1 MNHDSDPLFNSYQP
15 PPGGVLSHI
24 PDKASLVGGG
34 KRRLE
39 EQNET
44 QDSDDELTMKRRRMT
59 QHDNSSEE
67 EDEDGPLIT
76 GVDGEVIPGYSDD
89 DDDMDEEEEENEEG
103 KYQEEIEDINR
114 EHQQNMMNLINGTE
128 DDLQEFNKQFAEF
141 TPEDWDMMANT
152 ILNSNMDWSQQSDKD
167 VLVMFQLFY
176 QLFCY
181 DFKSLEDVCTRTR
194 CIYPNMNSLKDQ
206 YKRVQA
212 VFGNLHIEMYRRDM
226 LDDDKIGQQ
235 FKNMLTQITCNMK
248 LTYEQMVGF
257 HMIKVSKDKNQR
269 MMLEEMTPFS
279 FFQELDRTKLK
290 KHQQL
295 LHYYYNE
302 AFKDN
307 LRRDGDSLYRPRYNQ
322 DGEFVHAYE
331 YVYDVADFVFTCI
344 YPIEQ
349 NRYWF
354 DCLTEKGGTASIC
367 INMLGKVKSEWLPIL
382 KRNRDIHAFRNGLYI
397 LSKNTFYYFR
407 KRPGKRWVGE
417 LANDNLIAIK
427 FHDQDYDEE
436 NMTKEMDEA
445 EVKSYMSIKMDAV
458 HQILSTQN
466 FSMDERRW
474 ILGLLGRM
482 LFKLGKHDTW
492 GIFPYFLGLAGTGK
506 STLLRLFAHL
516 YEPNDVGYLSNALQ
530 RQFALEG
537 IFDKLVYFALDIDE
551 HFQLDQATFQSMV
564 VAEEV
569 AISRKFKK
577 PLTMVFDIPGAAA
590 GNKLPPW
597 EDNGGSL
604 ARRLVVIEFLKMV
617 TKCDPNLFAK
627 CLEHKDRFLKV
638 ITSAYEELYTK
649 YSANGI
655 KEVIP
660 KKFRQS
666 EKKALMELNALSSF
680 IVQTCEIDE
689 HRDEDADQ
697 AQPVDREVYLTQFK
711 NFNKAF
717 KDYCKRNSIRPKPLV
732 YNYYNPVFAK
742 FRLSAMD
749 PTEDDPHGQKERYI
763 LGIRL
768 KESALQEEDGFGG
781 GGGGNGGGN
790 HQGQGNRRF

>member
-1 MNHDSDPLFNSYQP
+1 MNHDEEPLQSYE
-15 PPGGVLSHI
+15 PPGVLQHI
-24 PDKASLVGGG
+24 PNTVKP

-39 EQNET
+39 
-44 QDSDDELTMKRRRMT
+44 DVPIKALAKRRRMNQRET
-59 QHDNSSEE
+59 SDEE
-67 EDEDGPLIT
+67 EDEEHVIT
-76 GVDGEVIPGYSDD
+76 GLDD
-89 DDDMDEEEEENEEG
+89 EILPIDEEEMQDSEDEEEMEQ
-103 KYQEEIEDINR
+103 KYEEEIHEINR
-114 EHQQNMMNLINGTE
+114 DHQQNVMNLINGSE
-128 DDLQEFNKQFAEF
+128 DDISEFNNQFAEF
-141 TPEDWDMMANT
+141 KPEDWDAMAQT
-152 ILNSNMDWSQQSDKD
+152 ILNSNMDWSQQSDRD
-167 VLVMFQLFY
+167 VLVMFNLFY

-181 DFKSLEDVCTRTR
+181 EFNSLEDVCMRIR
-194 CIYPNMNSLKDQ
+194 CIYPDSNSLKNQ
-206 YKRVQA
+206 YKKIQS
-212 VFGNLHIEMYRRDM
+212 VFGALHIEMFRRDM
-226 LDDDKIGQQ
+226 LDEDKIGAQ
-235 FKNMLTQITCNMK
+235 FNTMLTQITCNMK
-248 LTYEQMVGF
+248 LTFEQMVGF

-290 KHQQL
+290 RHQQL

-302 AFKDN
+302 AFKNN
-307 LRRDGDSLYRPRYNQ
+307 LRRDGDSLYRPRYNP
-322 DGEFVHAYE
+322 DGEFVYAYE

-354 DCLTEKGGTASIC
+354 DCLTEKGSTASIC

-382 KRNRDIHAFRNGLYI
+382 KRNRNIHSFRNGLFVVTT
-397 LSKNTFYYFR
+397 NTFYYFN

-427 FHDQDYDEE
+427 YHDQIFDEE
-436 NMTKEMDEA
+436 GMTKETSEA
-445 EVKSYMSIKMDAV
+445 EVKSYMSIKMEPV

-466 FSMDERRW
+466 FTMDERRW
-474 ILGLLGRM
+474 ILGLLGR
-482 LFKLGKHDTW
+482 LLHKIGTHDNW

-506 STLLRLFAHL
+506 STLLRFFAHL
-516 YEPNDVGYLSNALQ
+516 FEPNDVGYLSNALQ

-537 IFDKLVYFALDIDE
+537 IYDKFVYFCLDIDE

-617 TKCDPNLFAK
+617 TKCDPNLFAD
-627 CLEHKDRFLKV
+627 CLAGKDRFLKI

-649 YSANGI
+649 YSAKGI

-680 IVQTCEIDE
+680 IVQNCQIDE
-689 HRDEDADQ
+689 HRDEDVDQ
-697 AQPVDREVYLTQFK
+697 GGKVVDREVYITQFSK
-711 NFNKAF
+711 FNKGF
-717 KDYCKRNSIRPKPLV
+717 KEYCKRNSIRPKPLV

-742 FRLSAMD
+742 FRLNAMD
-749 PTEDDPHGQKERYI
+749 PSEDDPHGQREKYI

-768 KESALQEEDGFGG
+768 KESALAPENDDF
-781 GGGGNGGGN
+781 GGNGN
-790 HQGQGNRRF
+790 HNNSSNRQY